1 MEEIIMW
8 IGFVVTHFFI
18 WRSVPLIWLTN
29 KLISKFKPRY
39 IVRTLI
45 ECDFCQVFWISVILV
60 ILGFN
65 PLMIPIG
72 LLTNSILNKSFDI

>member
-18 WRSVPLIWLTN
+18 WRSEPLIWLTN
-29 KLISKFKPRY
+29 KSISKFKPRY
-39 IVRTLI
+39 MARTLI

-65 PLMIPIG
+65 PLIIPIG